1 MKLQPIVIS
10 PGSRYMINGGIY
22 QYTVLRALTD
32 TLKLAGVSRNFF
44 KQGGL
49 T

>member
-1 MKLQPIVIS
+1 VIS
-10 PGSRYMINGGIY
+10 QSSRYMINGGIY

-44 KQGGL
+44 KQEV
-49 T
+49 